1 MSEWASVVYWLP
13 AAISWI
19 ARPSFECVCRFES
32 DHKVLS
38 ILERQL
44 DRCGPENLSRPCE
57 CYGYQAF
64 GLGIFVGLFLAI
76 VARSVW
82 TRGVQSWS
90 FAAPVRKAAKE
101 ETSREITTELVVA
114 GVVTPSARR
123 KA

>member
-1 MSEWASVVYWLP
+1 MTEWAAVSYLLP

-32 DHKVLS
+32 DHKVLA

-57 CYGYQAF
+57 CYGVQVF
-64 GLGIFVGLFLAI
+64 IVGIFVGGSLVFLLKA
-76 VARSVW
+76 VW
-82 TRGVQSWS
+82 SRGLQGWS
-90 FAAPVRKAAKE
+90 FSLPVRRLARD
-101 ETSREITTELVVA
+101 ETATELA
-114 GVVTPSARR
+114 LTGVVTPNARR

>member
-1 MSEWASVVYWLP
+1 MTEWAAVSYLLP

-32 DHKVLS
+32 DQKVFS

-64 GLGIFVGLFLAI
+64 FLGIFLGGCLSFGL
-76 VARSVW
+76 RSLW
-82 TRGVQSWS
+82 IRAAQGWS
-90 FAAPVRKAAKE
+90 LTLPLRRAVREEAPRVLN
-101 ETSREITTELVVA
+101 TELVVA

-123 KA
+123 KQ